1 MLNIP
6 QMVFSQMWTLSIVC
20 MITLFHA
27 TNGVTLQDLKNFLHT
42 YQKVWTHTRSFE
54 VGPPQHRHRCI
65 YAEIRLT
72 EHGRYVY
79 AQHYEVDFQWISQL
93 FDAQIFESHKRPVL
107 RIKRRTG
114 KHFYDYTMVFWSPSE
129 HCAVFTFL
137 LNEAD
142 TMQKPTGSGV
152 TGQCLVPP
160 LQAIY
165 KGLSSTSS
173 SLGKQLLR
181 LIDVLL
187 NATHFLCRQA

>member
-1 MLNIP
+1 MLNIA
-6 QMVFSQMWTLSIVC
+6 QKVFSQMWTFSIVC

-27 TNGVTLQDLKNFLHT
+27 TNGVTLQDLKHFLHT

-93 FDAQIFESHKRPVL
+93 FYAQIFESHKRPVL

-114 KHFYDYTMVFWSPSE
+114 KPKCEMQVCDDRIQLHVPACRMAYKS
-129 HCAVFTFL
+129 HCARGEFPIYTRQCSPPRKSKLESQILFT
-137 LNEAD
+137 
-142 TMQKPTGSGV
+142 
-152 TGQCLVPP
+152 
-160 LQAIY
+160 
-165 KGLSSTSS
+165 
-173 SLGKQLLR
+173 R
-181 LIDVLL
+181 
-187 NATHFLCRQA
+187 